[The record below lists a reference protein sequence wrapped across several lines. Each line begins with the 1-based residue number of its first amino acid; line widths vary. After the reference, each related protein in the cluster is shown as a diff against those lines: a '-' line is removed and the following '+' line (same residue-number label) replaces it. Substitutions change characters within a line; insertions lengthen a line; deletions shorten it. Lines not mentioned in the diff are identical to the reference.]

1 MIWKGHISFG
11 LVNIPVALYPAE
23 SAEELDFTLLDTK
36 DLSPIGYR
44 KVNKATGEEVPGDR
58 IARGA
63 EYAKGQYVLVTDE
76 DIRRASP
83 ERTQRIDILAFVD
96 AAEIDLR
103 YFDRPYY
110 LAPLAKNEKGY
121 VLLREALRATH
132 TVAIASVVIRTREHL
147 AAVCPLDRALVLDTL
162 RFRSELRD
170 PARLPLPEEGAKG
183 LGITG
188 KETAMAEQL
197 VRSMIETWAPEKYR
211 DEYRAEL
218 LEFIRRKAESGG
230 TEEAPPP
237 PRKAKGEVVD
247 LMQLLKQS
255 LKRPEKDAAARRR
268 RSA

>member
-1 MIWKGHISFG
+1 
-11 LVNIPVALYPAE
+11 VPVALYPAE
-23 SAEELDFTLLDTK
+23 SAEDLDFTLLDTK

-44 KVNKATGEEVPGDR
+44 KVNKVTGEEVPADR

-83 ERTQRIDILAFVD
+83 ERTQRIDILSFAD
-96 AAEIDLR
+96 ATEIDLR

-132 TVAIASVVIRTREHL
+132 TVGVASVVIRTRQHV
-147 AAVCPLDRALVLDTL
+147 AALFALDRALVLDTL

-170 PARLPLPEEGAKG
+170 PGRLPLPEEGVKG

-197 VRSMIETWAPEKYR
+197 VRSMIEPWAPEKYR

-230 TEEAPPP
+230 AEEPPAPAP
-237 PRKAKGEVVD
+237 PRKARGEVVD
-247 LMQLLKQS
+247 LMELLKQS
-255 LKRPEKDAAARRR
+255 LKRPAKDSVARRR